1 MAVSVRDKLSGLLS
15 YIQLSYH
22 TARLKQLEVQT
33 LNDKTLKS
41 LAYYVAQGWVKLQ
54 KQLNSELQPCYSL
67 RDDITAVNDI
77 ILKGSKIVIHTT

>member
-1 MAVSVRDKLSGLLS
+1 MAVSVQGKLSGLLS
-15 YIQLSYH
+15 YIQLSHH
-22 TARLKQLEVQT
+22 TARLKQLQVQI

-67 RDDITAVNDI
+67 RDDITVVNDK
-77 ILKGSKIVIHTT
+77 ILKAAK

>member
-1 MAVSVRDKLSGLLS
+1 MAVSVQGKLSGLLS
-15 YIQLSYH
+15 YIQLSHH
-22 TARLKQLEVQT
+22 TARLKQLQVQT

-67 RDDITAVNDI
+67 RDDITVVNDV
-77 ILKGSKIVIHTT
+77 ILKDSKIVIHST

>member
-33 LNDKTLKS
+33 LNDKALKS

-67 RDDITAVNDI
+67 RDDIIVVNGI
-77 ILKGSKIVIHTT
+77 ILKDSKIVIHNT